1 MGKVIQLRK
10 RPLEQ
15 KVNTPAP
22 PPEMSEETKRR
33 MDFLNAV
40 YSGRLTKLL
49 LLEEE
54 RSKQC
59 PE

>member
-1 MGKVIQLRK
+1 MGKVIQLRR
-10 RPLEQ
+10 RPREQ

-22 PPEMSEETKRR
+22 PPEMSEETKRH

-40 YSGRLTKLL
+40 YSGQVTK